1 MNTTEKK
8 KLLIFVAVA
17 YGMAYVMSALM
28 FIGFKKGYDLTAF
41 VNTMM
46 LYPACGVILG
56 KLICKKEDEKLP
68 MFGYITVIVTCAIM
82 VVMSICSL
90 FIHFEPSKNGTDFW
104 ASLSSVPLIIGSIVA
119 YVAFWACGKE
129 KRINAGVQRSNFGW
143 CILWAFITVI
153 LLFGRVFLSVF
164 ATDLFAHNHDGWNML
179 KGVFVSPSFWIGFIF
194 LPFNFFLS
202 WLAFFG
208 EEYGW
213 RYYLQPVMQRKMGK
227 RLAVIVLGVVW
238 ALWHLGADFMYY
250 TTKDGPQAMAAQIIT
265 CIAFAVF
272 FGFLYMKTENIW
284 LLAFAHFANN
294 NLTALLAGGGSQA
307 IQNQSIAWSQLPIHA
322 LSFIIFILFIL
333 APIYSNKKKE
343 KAKQIS

>member
-143 CILWAFITVI
+143 CFVWKSIFKRIRNRFIC
-153 LLFGRVFLSVF
+153 
-164 ATDLFAHNHDGWNML
+164 A
-179 KGVFVSPSFWIGFIF
+179 
-194 LPFNFFLS
+194 
-202 WLAFFG
+202 
-208 EEYGW
+208 
-213 RYYLQPVMQRKMGK
+213 
-227 RLAVIVLGVVW
+227 
-238 ALWHLGADFMYY
+238 
-250 TTKDGPQAMAAQIIT
+250 
-265 CIAFAVF
+265 
-272 FGFLYMKTENIW
+272 
-284 LLAFAHFANN
+284 
-294 NLTALLAGGGSQA
+294 
-307 IQNQSIAWSQLPIHA
+307 
-322 LSFIIFILFIL
+322 
-333 APIYSNKKKE
+333 
-343 KAKQIS
+343 